1 MHKKLSEEDVKTRY
15 VTPALVEKAGWD
27 KHFILTEY
35 YFTAGQV
42 LVTGNKIKRGQA
54 KRADYLLLA
63 PNKETPLAV
72 IEAKRGDH
80 PVGDGMQQAKDYA
93 SILDVP
99 FAYST
104 NGIKFLEHDMFTG
117 IETMLEMDKF
127 PTQVQL
133 WARYISH
140 KKLDES
146 QQEIIG
152 QPYFIDASNKI
163 EPRYYQRIAIDR
175 TVEAIAL
182 GQKRILLVMAT
193 GTGKTYTAFQIIWR
207 LKQAKPNMKVLY
219 LADRNI
225 LIDQTISN
233 DFKPFEKVIT
243 KVRGKTLDSSYEIYM
258 SLYQQLVSEDG
269 NDTFKQFKR
278 EFFDLIIVD
287 ECHRGSAKEDSQWR
301 RILDYFDSATQI
313 GLTATPKET
322 KDVSNQTYFGEPV
335 YTYSLKQGIEDGFLA
350 PYVVIRITI
359 DKDVEGW
366 RPELGQVD
374 INGNPIPDKEYDQK
388 DFDRT
393 LIIDERTKLVA
404 KRVTEWLKKNGRDN
418 KTIVFCI
425 DVDHAERMR
434 QALNNE
440 NSDIVKTNPDYI
452 MRITGDNKI
461 GKDRLDDFIDPN
473 AACPTIVTTSKL
485 LTTGVDC
492 KTCKLIV
499 LDSPINS
506 MTEFKQII
514 GRGTRLDTKHK
525 KWFFTIMD
533 FRGNS
538 KAFDDK
544 EFDGEPIVV
553 IENPETTGTGD
564 GTEGPDVVTT
574 PGDIR
579 IPKLHVNNVDV
590 QILDETEKTLNAD
603 GKLEVENLASRV
615 KRCILNAY
623 PTSTTFLDAWNAEE
637 HKSKVIKIIEEKGA
651 PLTELQQ
658 RKNNNEYDLF
668 DLILAIGYGKKPM
681 KKAQRVTR
689 LKNSG
694 YLNQFTYKRQKIILI
709 LLDKYINEGILLLDD
724 NYVLNGAPFDKIGS
738 PKKIVNIFGG
748 IKNYNEAIKNLK
760 NELYIC

>member
-42 LVTGNKIKRGQA
+42 LVTGNKVRRGQA

-63 PNKETPLAV
+63 SNKETPLAV
-72 IEAKRGDH
+72 IEAKRDDH

-104 NGIKFLEHDMFTG
+104 NGINFLEHDMLTG
-117 IETMLEMDKF
+117 IETTLEMDQF

-404 KRVTEWLKKNGRDN
+404 KRITEWLKKNGRDN

-544 EFDGEPIVV
+544 DFDGEPIVV
-553 IENPETTGTGD
+553 IENPDTTGTGD

-590 QILDETEKTLNAD
+590 EILDETEKTLNAD

-623 PTSTTFLDAWNAEE
+623 PTSTNFLDAWNAEE
-637 HKSKVIKIIEEKGA
+637 HKSKVIEIIEEKGA

-681 KKAQRVTR
+681 KKSQRATR

-694 YLNQFTYKRQKIILI
+694 FLNQFTDDRRAIILI
-709 LLDKYINEGILLLDD
+709 LLDKFIDEGISSLDD
-724 NYVLNGAPFDKIGS
+724 NYVLNNAPFDKIGS
-738 PKKIVNIFGG
+738 PNKIVNIFGG
-748 IKNYNEAIKNLK
+748 IKNYNEVLNNLK
-760 NELYIC
+760 NEIYLY

>member
-42 LVTGNKIKRGQA
+42 LVTGNKVRRGQA

-63 PNKETPLAV
+63 SNKETPLAV
-72 IEAKRGDH
+72 IEAKRDDH

-104 NGIKFLEHDMFTG
+104 NGINFLEHDMLTG
-117 IETMLEMDKF
+117 IETTLEMDQF

-301 RILDYFDSATQI
+301 RILDYFDPATQI

-404 KRVTEWLKKNGRDN
+404 KRITEWLKKNGRDN

-425 DVDHAERMR
+425 DVEHAERMR

-544 EFDGEPIVV
+544 DFDGKPIVV

-590 QILDETEKTLNAD
+590 EILDETEKTLNAD

-623 PTSTTFLDAWNAEE
+623 PTSTNFLDAWNAEE
-637 HKSKVIKIIEEKGA
+637 HKSKVIEIIEEKGA

-681 KKAQRVTR
+681 KKSQRVTR

-694 YLNQFTYKRQKIILI
+694 FLNQFTDERQKIILI
-709 LLDKYINEGILLLDD
+709 LLDKFIDEGISSLDE
-724 NYVLNGAPFDKIGS
+724 NYVLNNAPFDKIGS
-738 PKKIVNIFGG
+738 PNKIVNIFDG
-748 IKNYNEAIKNLK
+748 IKNYNEVLNNLK